1 MLAAGCGRTTPAAWE
16 AEQSLVARSGM
27 MHGFAGIPRERLAGL
42 VAAAPKAELHLHIEG
57 TLEPELA
64 FALGRRNGIPLPF
77 ASPEAMRA
85 AYDFTDLQSFL
96 DIYYAA
102 AAVLRTEQDFH
113 DLAWAYL
120 ERARADAIVR
130 AEIFFDP
137 QTHTSRGVP
146 FETVV
151 AGLSRAVAR
160 APAELGVSAALI
172 MCFLRHL
179 PEREA
184 FATLEQALP
193 HRGQFIG
200 VGLDSG
206 ERGNPPERFA
216 RVFARCRD
224 LGLHAVAHAGEE
236 GPPASITAALDS
248 LHAER
253 IDHGVRC
260 LEDPTLVARLV
271 RERMPLTVC
280 PLSNVKLR
288 VFDRLADHTLPRLL
302 AAGLRA
308 CVNSDD
314 PAYFGGYVNTN
325 LRAVLAELPLTGDD
339 AYTLLRNGLE
349 ASFMEA
355 GDKARHVE
363 RLTAMFTAAAE
374 A

>member
-1 MLAAGCGRTTPAAWE
+1 MTN
-16 AEQSLVARSGM
+16 
-27 MHGFAGIPRERLAGL
+27 GFAGIPRERLSDL
-42 VAAAPKAELHLHIEG
+42 VTAAPKAELHLHIEG

-64 FALGRRNGIPLPF
+64 FAIGRRNGIPPPF

-85 AYDFTDLQSFL
+85 AYEFTDLQSFL

-102 AAVLRTEQDFH
+102 AAVLRTEQDFF

-120 ERARADAIVR
+120 ERARADHVVR

-146 FETVV
+146 FATVV
-151 AGLSRAVAR
+151 GGLSRAVQR
-160 APAELGVSAALI
+160 GRDELGVSAALI

-179 PEREA
+179 PERDA
-184 FATLEQALP
+184 FETLDAALP
-193 HRGQFIG
+193 FRQQFIG

-216 RVFARCRD
+216 RVFTRCRE

-236 GPPASITAALDS
+236 GPAAWISSALDS
-248 LHAER
+248 LHVER

-260 LEDPTLVARLV
+260 LEDRALVTRLV

-280 PLSNVKLR
+280 PLSNVRLR
-288 VFDRLADHTLPRLL
+288 VFDRLSDHNLPRLL

-308 CVNSDD
+308 SVHSDD
-314 PAYFGGYVNTN
+314 PAYFGGSVNTN
-325 LRAVLAELPLTGDD
+325 YRAALEALPLNG
-339 AYTLLRNGLE
+339 AHLYTLLRNGLE
-349 ASFMEA
+349 SSFMDEA
-355 GDKARHVE
+355 EKARHVD
-363 RLTAMFTAAAE
+363 RLTAVFTTAAE